1 MTSKRILITGANSYI
16 GTSFE
21 KYINNYNLQHFD
33 SEPYVINTLD
43 MQSANWREFNFSNY
57 DIVLHLAGIVH
68 QKETE
73 ANKELY
79 FNINRDLAFE
89 TAKKAKESGIR
100 YFIYFSTM
108 SVYGLLTGVIGKNT
122 HENPQNAYGKSKLE
136 GEKLIKSI
144 EDESFNVAIVRPP
157 MIYGEGCKG
166 NYRIL
171 CKIVD
176 FCPIFPNFPNKRSLI
191 SIENLCEFLINLI
204 KSEKS
209 GLFFPQNPE
218 YVSTTQLVKDIALLK
233 RKKIYFTKLFN
244 PIIRLLQN
252 KNNSIGIQCQ
262 KAFGDLIYEKSN
274 LG

>member
-1 MTSKRILITGANSYI
+1 
-16 GTSFE
+16 
-21 KYINNYNLQHFD
+21 
-33 SEPYVINTLD
+33 
-43 MQSANWREFNFSNY
+43 
-57 DIVLHLAGIVH
+57 
-68 QKETE
+68 
-73 ANKELY
+73 
-79 FNINRDLAFE
+79 
-89 TAKKAKESGIR
+89 
-100 YFIYFSTM
+100 M
-108 SVYGLLTGVIGKNT
+108 SVYGLLTGIIDKNT
-122 HENPQNAYGKSKLE
+122 PVNPQNAYGKSKLE

-166 NYRIL
+166 NYRTL

-218 YVSTTQLVKDIALLK
+218 YVSTTQLVKDIARIK
-233 RKKIYFTKLFN
+233 RKKIYFTKFFN
-244 PIIRLLQN
+244 PIIRFLQN

-262 KAFGDLIYEKSN
+262 KAFGSLIYDKTHK
-274 LG
+274 